1 MRLAQ
6 RAALQRTCA
15 GKLMHRFRLWGAA
28 RQQHVGG
35 GGFTQGGWRQK
46 FSDHWRRS
54 LVWGGLGGMFGLPL
68 AIDRIWSDAALCKE
82 QLSFTKLKNLE
93 ERFVNKSVLG
103 EGGQAIVYR
112 ALDKLTGK
120 MVAVKVTKKDHP
132 QGHALVFSELELM
145 MSIGRHANLTSL
157 QGAFETDDSWIIVM
171 DMADGGALFERI
183 IDKGVLSEELASDY
197 IMQVA
202 EALMH
207 MHHRGVAHGDIKPEN
222 LLLCS
227 SSDEN
232 ASIKLCDFGMARPL
246 SPSGFAF
253 SYTCGT
259 FDYWAPEVVRQE
271 KCTEAIDMW
280 ALGVVMYI
288 MLCGCNP
295 FDPSAVASDQEILSN
310 ISNCKMDMHNA
321 IWRHL
326 SPDCKDL
333 VQGLLQS
340 DATKRLTAVQVL
352 MHPWVVE
359 QQTTAALPSLQLHR
373 LRGFQAVSALRSAT
387 RKLQLSSDA
396 MFDAIDSSSSGLL
409 SVHELKTLFDLIH
422 THTHRHTHI
431 DTHTHTHTY
440 THIGE
445 VSVHEL
451 KKLFGHFGV
460 TLSEEALAA
469 VREMVDTNRDGRVQ
483 RSEFVNM
490 LRLADR

>member
-1 MRLAQ
+1 MMQRLIL
-6 RAALQRTCA
+6 R
-15 GKLMHRFRLWGAA
+15 GAA
-28 RQQHVGG
+28 RHQHVGG
-35 GGFTQGGWRQK
+35 GRFTQGGWRQK

-54 LVWGGLGGMFGLPL
+54 LIWGGLGGMFALPM
-68 AIDRIWSDAALCKE
+68 AIGCDADCARTLCKE

-103 EGGQAIVYR
+103 EGGQATVYR
-112 ALDKLTGK
+112 ALDNRTGK
-120 MVAVKVTKKDHP
+120 YVAVKVTKKDHP
-132 QGHALVFSELELM
+132 QGQALVFSELELM

-157 QGAFETDDSWIIVM
+157 QGAFETADSWILVM
-171 DMADGGALFERI
+171 DLADGGALFERI

-197 IMQVA
+197 ILQVA

-207 MHHRGVAHGDIKPEN
+207 MHRRGVAHGDIKPEN

-227 SSDEN
+227 SSSDEN
-232 ASIKLCDFGMARPL
+232 ASIKLCDFGMARAL
-246 SPSGFAF
+246 SPGGFAF

-295 FDPSAVASDQEILSN
+295 FDPSAVASDQEIISN
-310 ISNCKMDMHNA
+310 IAKCNMDMHNA

-352 MHPWVVE
+352 QHPWVVE

-396 MFDAIDSSSSGLL
+396 MFDAMDSSSSG
-409 SVHELKTLFDLIH
+409 
-422 THTHRHTHI
+422 
-431 DTHTHTHTY
+431 
-440 THIGE
+440 E
-445 VSVHEL
+445 VSVHQL
-451 KKLFGHFGV
+451 KKLFDLFGV
-460 TLSEEALAA
+460 ALSEEALSA
-469 VREMVDTNRDGRVQ
+469 VREMADTNRDGLVQ